1 MCQKARRGAVNTCG
15 TVRIWWRWGWGVVSE
30 AGAGAGPGGRGA
42 QVKGASKEF
51 PYSVPAE
58 GMLSRNLH
66 SFMGTGLRAGA
77 HV

>member
-1 MCQKARRGAVNTCG
+1 MPAAQERGCKHLRNSQDLVEIG
-15 TVRIWWRWGWGVVSE
+15 VGVVSE

-42 QVKGASKEF
+42 QVNGASKEF
-51 PYSVPAE
+51 SYSVPAE

-66 SFMGTGLRAGA
+66 SFMGTGA